1 MPLVDPHTI
10 RHHHQTSS
18 SPMDPGS
25 SSKLEAQ
32 REQYRAR
39 VTAALEEE
47 EDPLSAYHDFVK
59 WTIDNYPNKL
69 IARSGLLE
77 LLEEATRRF
86 KDDSAY
92 KSDLRYLKL
101 WSLFA
106 SHVEDP
112 SAIYDFLL
120 ANDIGKIYA
129 QVYEEYAASLEAHG
143 QYVASVVMS

>member
-1 MPLVDPHTI
+1 
-10 RHHHQTSS
+10 
-18 SPMDPGS
+18 MDS
-25 SSKLEAQ
+25 
-32 REQYRAR
+32 
-39 VTAALEEE
+39 ALEEE

-59 WTIDNYPNKL
+59 WTIDSYPNKL

-92 KSDLRYLKL
+92 KSDLRYLRL

-106 SHVEDP
+106 NHVEDP
-112 SAIYDFLL
+112 TTIYEFVL

-129 QVYEEYAASLEAHG
+129 QVYEEYATALEAHG
-143 QYVASVVMS
+143 RYVFGIMVLRFTLRARKSDRCRQDLSTWDSASGTTT